1 MLKFLK
7 PLIDSLSALVTQ
19 LQAALLVP
27 IAETALPDESEASTS
42 DGEALSDARRSNDE
56 LYRCVDDQLGYL
68 TPNGLGSLDIGAAH
82 DD

>member
-7 PLIDSLSALVTQ
+7 PLFDSLSSLVTQ

-27 IAETALPDESEASTS
+27 IAEAAQPDESEASTS
-42 DGEALSDARRSNDE
+42 DGGALTDARRSNDE

-68 TPNGLGSLDIGAAH
+68 TRNGLGSLDIGATH